1 MLWIAI
7 HLPELSLESW
17 AATLPFDLGS
27 PLALVDAHRLT
38 HANAA
43 AQALGV
49 SPGIKRA
56 TALALAPGL
65 LLGQADASR
74 DAQALSRVA
83 HAALAFTPMVSL
95 SAHPASTVLLE
106 VQASLR
112 CFGGQAALL
121 RRLQA
126 ALRSLRPGHRACV
139 ACAPTPQG
147 AALLACWAGRDAGP
161 SHDGEDGAGRP
172 RRAQSPGP
180 WQHRFDAAPVD
191 LLAAAAGQLPTLQG
205 MGLRT
210 LGALRRLPRAGL
222 ARRFGEALVDEV
234 DRILGARAD
243 PRLPLSLPDAF
254 SAELELW
261 TRADTI
267 EQVLP
272 AAEVLLG
279 QLVAWVRARHGL
291 VRRFELRLLHER
303 RRGQAPQAAVAGN
316 SATAPAPVATASTV
330 LPIALAQPSADP
342 RHLRSLLGEHLGRLR
357 LREAPLGLSLRC
369 TDWVAGAPPPTSLF
383 PMPQGDREG
392 LVQLIERLQA
402 RLGAGQ
408 VRRLQAV
415 ADHRPE
421 CASLSRPAEAGGADT
436 PRRGAAGM
444 PPAPSAAPR
453 PVWLLNPPQALDSR
467 PQGPWLDGHPLQLL
481 HGPER
486 IETGWWDG
494 LLAERD
500 YFIARQRDG
509 ALVWVYRLRHAPVQ
523 GAAAAQALQGDGGAR
538 HGAAPGARWFLQG
551 RFG

>member
-1 MLWIAI
+1 MAAPRQGTPTCRP
-7 HLPELSLESW
+7 LP
-17 AATLPFDLGS
+17 
-27 PLALVDAHRLT
+27 R
-38 HANAA
+38 
-43 AQALGV
+43 
-49 SPGIKRA
+49 
-56 TALALAPGL
+56 
-65 LLGQADASR
+65 
-74 DAQALSRVA
+74 
-83 HAALAFTPMVSL
+83 
-95 SAHPASTVLLE
+95 
-106 VQASLR
+106 
-112 CFGGQAALL
+112 
-121 RRLQA
+121 
-126 ALRSLRPGHRACV
+126 
-139 ACAPTPQG
+139 APTPQG
-147 AALLACWAGRDAGP
+147 AALLACWAARDAGP
-161 SHDGEDGAGRP
+161 SCDEDGAGLP
-172 RRAQSPGP
+172 RRAQAPGP
-180 WQHRFDAAPVD
+180 WQHRFDAAPLD
-191 LLAAAAGQLPTLQG
+191 LLAAAAGQVPTLQG

-234 DRILGARAD
+234 DRILGARPD

-267 EQVLP
+267 EQILP

-279 QLVAWVRARHGL
+279 QLVAWARARHGL

-303 RRGQAPQAAVAGN
+303 RRGQAPQTTMAGN
-316 SATAPAPVATASTV
+316 GATAPAPGSAASTV
-330 LPIALAQPSADP
+330 LPVALAQPSADP
-342 RHLRSLLGEHLGRLR
+342 RHLRALLGEHLGRLR

-369 TDWVAGAPPPTSLF
+369 ADWVAGAPPPTSLF

-402 RLGAGQ
+402 RLGAAQ

-421 CASLSRPAEAGGADT
+421 CASLSRPAEAGGAGM
-436 PRRGAAGM
+436 PQRGAAVAL
-444 PPAPSAAPR
+444 PAPAPR

-486 IETGWWDG
+486 IEAGWWDG

-500 YFIARQRDG
+500 YFIARQRNG
-509 ALVWVYRLRHAPVQ
+509 ALVWVYRLRHAPAH
-523 GAAAAQALQGDGGAR
+523 GASAAQAPQAGGGAR
-538 HGAAPGARWFLQG
+538 HGAAPGACWFLQG

>member
-17 AATLPFDLGS
+17 AATLPFELGS

-43 AQALGV
+43 ARALGV

-95 SAHPASTVLLE
+95 SMHPASTVLLE

-147 AALLACWAGRDAGP
+147 AALLACWAARDAGP
-161 SHDGEDGAGRP
+161 SYDEDVAGRL
-172 RRAQSPGP
+172 RRAQAPGP
-180 WQHRFDAAPVD
+180 WQHRFDAAPLD
-191 LLAAAAGQLPTLQG
+191 LLAAAAGQVPTLQG

-234 DRILGARAD
+234 DRILGARPD
-243 PRLPLSLPDAF
+243 PRLPLSLPDVF

-261 TRADTI
+261 SRADTI
-267 EQVLP
+267 EQILP

-279 QLVAWVRARHGL
+279 QLVAWARARHGL
-291 VRRFELRLLHER
+291 VRRFELRLLHEG
-303 RRGQAPQAAVAGN
+303 RRGQAPQTAVAGN
-316 SATAPAPVATASTV
+316 DGATAPAPGSAASTV

-342 RHLRSLLGEHLGRLR
+342 CHLRSLLGEHLGRLR

-369 TDWVAGAPPPTSLF
+369 ADWVAGAPPPTSLF
-383 PMPQGDREG
+383 PMPQGDQEG

-402 RLGAGQ
+402 RLGAAQ

-421 CASLSRPAEAGGADT
+421 CASLSRPAGAGGVET
-436 PRRGAAGM
+436 PQRGAAVALT
-444 PPAPSAAPR
+444 APAPR

-500 YFIARQRDG
+500 YFIARQRNG

-523 GAAAAQALQGDGGAR
+523 GDAVGRELKAGGD
-538 HGAAPGARWFLQG
+538 APRRVPAEACWFLQG